1 MATIRKNQKRG
12 AVMGANASTAEM
24 TAISNDLLQQLIT
37 VRAQRSGFSLF
48 SRHHQETL
56 WRATDLRLL
65 YSWFAVTSDGGRFRW
80 KHWCAQLD
88 HSGRLPLE
96 FVSRA
101 WLLGLALGTG
111 ADMAHVAKHG
121 LDAAF
126 KPLQVSKRE
135 RLCCLL

>member
-1 MATIRKNQKRG
+1 VDKDA
-12 AVMGANASTAEM
+12 
-24 TAISNDLLQQLIT
+24 
-37 VRAQRSGFSLF
+37 GFF
-48 SRHHQETL
+48 VSRHHQETL

-65 YSWFAVTSDGGRFRW
+65 YSWFAVTSEGGRFRW

-126 KPLQVSKRE
+126 KPLQVRGTIA
-135 RLCCLL
+135 RVACCDALLGKGRG